1 MRIHKTGLGRSVAVG
16 GLLVALSCLQAR
28 AQTTAAQS
36 AAEQAK
42 RVPARVTQTVDD
54 TNRVALRGNV
64 HPHARAEFDR
74 GAVADAQPV
83 TRILLL
89 LQRSAE
95 QEAALR
101 QLMEEQQ
108 SKNSPNYHA
117 WLTPEDFGKR
127 FGPAD
132 ADVQAVTDW
141 LNSHGFQNIKVA
153 KGRTAV
159 EFSGNVGQVRNAFGT
174 EIRKF
179 NVKGEDHFANVSDPQ
194 IPAALAPVV
203 RGVVALHN
211 FRHEPH
217 THLLGT
223 FQRTKST
230 GELRPLFTYTD
241 SNSTTPFFGV
251 GPADFAKIYNVPTT

>member
-1 MRIHKTGLGRSVAVG
+1 MLDKFCSWRVMKIHRTSWGRGVLFG
-16 GLLVALSCLQAR
+16 
-28 AQTTAAQS
+28 TAALAFCAWKAGAQS
-36 AAEQAK
+36 TAARSGGEQNS
-42 RVPARVTQTVDD
+42 RVAARVLDTVDD
-54 TNRVALRGNV
+54 TNRSMLRGNV
-64 HPHARAEFDR
+64 HPMARPEFDR
-74 GAVADAQPV
+74 GTVADAQPL

-108 SKNSPNYHA
+108 SKNSANYHA
-117 WLTPEDFGKR
+117 WLTLENFGKK
-127 FGPAD
+127 FGPPD
-132 ADVQAVTDW
+132 VDVQAVTDW

-153 KGRTAV
+153 KGKTVV

-230 GELRPLFTYTD
+230 GELRPLFT
-241 SNSTTPFFGV
+241 
-251 GPADFAKIYNVPTT
+251 